1 MDVVAQQLVLSLGMF
16 VLGYIV
22 AKVDTIVMILKRH
35 ESDSFVSSVTKE
47 QKSAKKRKVEIDDK
61 TYVTDVS
68 TDGMQS
74 LGASLGTVSQSN
86 DDITAAS
93 SKLAQMKKRK
103 G

>member
-35 ESDSFVSSVTKE
+35 ESDSFVSSVVKE